1 MFFSCNLKGKKE
13 KIIEFQDKKKKKTTK
28 NDEKIEIN
36 GYKVRFVRNK
46 SKSNEIKG
54 EWYKSVFIYIKLN
67 EI

>member
-1 MFFSCNLKGKKE
+1 MQFEGKKR